1 MRRPAMPLFLVLLV
15 ACASSRPPAAPPA
28 QAASTAESAK
38 SPGPASG
45 PPRSDA
51 LASLAQRY
59 LFGLFRAKP
68 HLADYLGDHRFA
80 TEHWDLSSRGV
91 GLRVAELTEQ
101 KNELAALDRSKMSP
115 DDQVDAAIMAD
126 GIGLE

>member
-15 ACASSRPPAAPPA
+15 ACASSRQSAAPPA

-38 SPGPASG
+38 SPGGASG

-51 LASLAQRY
+51 LAKLAERY

-68 HLADYLGDHRFA
+68 HLADYLGDHR
-80 TEHWDLSSRGV
+80 
-91 GLRVAELTEQ
+91 
-101 KNELAALDRSKMSP
+101 
-115 DDQVDAAIMAD
+115 
-126 GIGLE
+126 